1 MVMPSGEELL
11 REELDGAYRQLREAG
26 RKARQLRTRL
36 DATTTALHTCLN
48 AGLPEDVKIEALKA
62 LEVEDG

>member
-1 MVMPSGEELL
+1 MDTPSGEQLL

-26 RKARQLRTRL
+26 RQARQLRTRL
-36 DATTTALHTCLN
+36 DATSSALHICVR
-48 AGLPEDVKIEALKA
+48 AGLPDDVKAEALRA